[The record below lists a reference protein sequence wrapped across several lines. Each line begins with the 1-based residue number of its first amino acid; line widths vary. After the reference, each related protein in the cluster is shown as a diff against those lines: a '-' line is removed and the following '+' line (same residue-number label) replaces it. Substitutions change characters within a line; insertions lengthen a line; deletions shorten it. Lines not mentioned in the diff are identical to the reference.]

1 MIHSQFLDL
10 HDRSVQSVETPF
22 GNLVEQFPVGCVVT
36 ELHGASQRTGKVVD
50 HRPMGDRSGFYPVVE
65 WMDGITAFSSPDW
78 ELRKLS
84 SPIDRLVF
92 LLQLHQPDC
101 QIMQNLNT
109 RNTPITISTPG
120 GTFDVQLKPQ
130 LKLLPAIPSPRYK
143 KLMVLV
149 QEAYAVQAGV
159 CR

>member
-1 MIHSQFLDL
+1 MQQTSNI
-10 HDRSVQSVETPF
+10 ETPF
-22 GNLVEQFPVGCVVT
+22 GNLVQQFPVGCVVT
-36 ELHGASQRTGKVVD
+36 ELHGESQRTGKVVE
-50 HRPMGDRSGFYPVVE
+50 HRPMRDRTGLYPVVD
-65 WMDGITAFSSPDW
+65 WGNGITAFSSPDW

-84 SPIDRLVF
+84 SPVDRLVF

-101 QIMQNLNT
+101 QVSQDLSRRNMPIM
-109 RNTPITISTPG
+109 ISTPG

-130 LKLLPAIPSPRYK
+130 LKLLPSIPSPRYK

-149 QEAYAVQAGV
+149 QEAYGVQAGV